1 MCNPPNEGKS
11 TAFFQKNN
19 TSAEIK
25 VDLRSLYVPS
35 DILIEHAEYDES
47 CRSYRLFSRCGL
59 DYGVCPYCG
68 CKSHKVHSNYIRT
81 VTDLSILG
89 CPVVITLK
97 VRKFFCRN
105 PSCLKKTFAE
115 QPGDEVF
122 RYRRRTRRCDM
133 AVIQHGLETSSE
145 SAGKLLSAMGIR
157 VSGDTVLRDMHRM
170 PIPPHHEAKAI
181 GVDDWAFRKGVTY
194 GSIIVSL
201 DTGDVIDLLGSR
213 DADGFRK
220 WLDSHPRVAV
230 VSRDR
235 STDYTAAIAATG
247 RNITEV
253 ADRFHLNKN
262 MSDCM
267 KKVIGSHYD
276 DYRKSVR
283 TATAQKASGKDDS
296 RQVMFNEVKELQG
309 SGLNIAQI
317 AKKLGVARQTVRKY
331 MKLDSI
337 PERASKERLPYYL
350 YDTYVEDE
358 YRHGKDL
365 RKIFFEVRDKGF
377 MGSLTPFYEHYEYL
391 SDGHHGYRSRQD
403 VEKMKRTPRVEREP
417 LLPIR
422 QIAHIVDKSI
432 RGKEMLL
439 AEQTLIER
447 LSAFSWFTDIY
458 KATSSFYE
466 TVMGDSVEKLTHWL
480 ETFSHSPVNELR
492 SFANGIRMDLKA
504 VKNAISMDVSNGIVE
519 GYVNKLKAVKRSM
532 YGRASLELLKRKM
545 VFGNLCFN

>member
-1 MCNPPNEGKS
+1 M
-11 TAFFQKNN
+11 
-19 TSAEIK
+19 
-25 VDLRSLYVPS
+25 DLRSLYVPS
-35 DILIEHAEYDES
+35 ELLIEHAEYDES
-47 CRSYRLFSRCGL
+47 CRSYRLFARCGL
-59 DYGVCPYCG
+59 AYGVCPYCG
-68 CKSHKVHSNYIRT
+68 CKSHQVHSSYIRT

-97 VRKFFCRN
+97 ARKFFCRN
-105 PSCLKKTFAE
+105 PGCLKKTFAE

-122 RYRRRTRRCDM
+122 RYRRRTRRCEM

-145 SAGKLLSAMGIR
+145 SAGKLLSALGIR
-157 VSGDTVLRDMHRM
+157 VSGDTVLRDVHRM
-170 PIPPHHEAKAI
+170 PVPPRHEAKAV

-201 DTGDVIDLLGSR
+201 DTGDVIDLLGGR
-213 DADGFRK
+213 DADGFRE
-220 WLDSHPRVAV
+220 WLDSHPGVAV

-247 RNITEV
+247 RDITEV
-253 ADRFHLNKN
+253 ADRFHLIKN
-262 MSDCM
+262 MSDCV

-276 DYRKSVR
+276 DYRESVG
-283 TATAQKASGKDDS
+283 TATAQRASGKGDS
-296 RQVMFNEVKELQG
+296 RQVMFDEVKELQG

-317 AKKLGVARQTVRKY
+317 AKKLEIARQTVRKY
-331 MKLDSI
+331 MKLESL

-358 YRHGKDL
+358 YRRGKDL
-365 RKIFFEVRDKGF
+365 RKIFLEVRGKGF
-377 MGSLTPFYEHYEYL
+377 TGSLTPFYEHYGYL
-391 SDGHHGYRSRQD
+391 SDGHRGHRSKRD
-403 VEKMKRTPRVEREP
+403 TEKMRRVPRVEREP

-432 RGKEMLL
+432 RGKGMQA
-439 AEQTLIER
+439 AEQTLVAK
-447 LSAFSWFTDIY
+447 LSAFSWFTDMY
-458 KATSSFYE
+458 KAASSFYGS
-466 TVMGDSVEKLTHWL
+466 VMGDSVENLTHWL
-480 ETFSHSPVNELR
+480 DTFSHSPVNELR

-504 VKNAISMDVSNGIVE
+504 VQNAISMDASNGIVE
-519 GYVNKLKAVKRSM
+519 GYVNKLKAVKRVM